1 MTGDAEPWTS
11 SEVGKTWVPAGAG
24 LLLCVFRRLF
34 KEPFAGTK
42 VVSGSASVGGL
53 GLAAP
58 FGNAL
63 RRGGL
68 SQLVTPRLAG
78 DSGEWGQPWGWGCG
92 RQGHWPIQS

>member
-1 MTGDAEPWTS
+1 MGRHGPP
-11 SEVGKTWVPAGAG
+11 VRGGKTWVPVGG

-34 KEPFAGTK
+34 EEPFDGTK
-42 VVSGSASVGGL
+42 VISGSASVGGL

-58 FGNAL
+58 FGNGL

-68 SQLVTPRLAG
+68 RQLVTPRLAG

-92 RQGHWPIQS
+92 RQGHWLIQS